1 MNKKVKYIIFIISL
15 LIFISGCKNNA
26 ASPSTIYGIGK
37 YRGTWFADN
46 FDIMDLSSNQWI
58 QSEAGMTIKIN
69 SDTDMVINNI
79 VPTSIKHLPDTV
91 DSYYL
96 YISTD
101 DVPPPYLSIIAM
113 QGGQVNGA
121 YYKLEFTSHNSLKI
135 YMILQGRAGLNP
147 FNLVIQRAELKKTN

>member
-1 MNKKVKYIIFIISL
+1 MNKKVKYIIFIISV
-15 LIFISGCKNNA
+15 LIFILGCKNNA
-26 ASPSTIYGIGK
+26 TNPSTFEELGK
-37 YRGTWFADN
+37 YRGTWVADN
-46 FDIMDLSSNQWI
+46 VYMLDLSSDQFL
-58 QSEAGMTIKIN
+58 QSGNGMTIKIN
-69 SDTDMVINNI
+69 SDTDTVIDNI
-79 VPTSIKHLPDTV
+79 VPISIRHLPDTV

-135 YMILQGRAGLNP
+135 YMILQARAGLNP
-147 FNLVIQRAELKKTN
+147 FNLVIQKAELKKTN

>member
-1 MNKKVKYIIFIISL
+1 MNKKVKYIIFIISV
-15 LIFISGCKNNA
+15 LIFILGCKSNA
-26 ASPSTIYGIGK
+26 TNPSTFEELGK
-37 YRGTWFADN
+37 YRGTWVADN
-46 FDIMDLSSNQWI
+46 VQMLDLNNDVWI
-58 QSEAGMTIKIN
+58 TAEGITIKIN
-69 SDTDMVINNI
+69 SDTDMVIDNI

-101 DVPPPYLSIIAM
+101 YVPPQYLSIIAM

-147 FNLVIQRAELKKTN
+147 FNLVIQKADLIKK

>member
-1 MNKKVKYIIFIISL
+1 MNKKVKYIIFIISV
-15 LIFISGCKNNA
+15 LIFILGCKSNA
-26 ASPSTIYGIGK
+26 TNPSTFEELGK
-37 YRGTWFADN
+37 YRGTWVADN
-46 FDIMDLSSNQWI
+46 VQMLDPNNNVWI
-58 QSEAGMTIKIN
+58 TAQGITVKIN
-69 SDTDMVINNI
+69 SDTDIVIDNI
-79 VPTSIKHLPDTV
+79 VPISIRHLPDTV

-101 DVPPPYLSIIAM
+101 DVPPQYLSIIAM